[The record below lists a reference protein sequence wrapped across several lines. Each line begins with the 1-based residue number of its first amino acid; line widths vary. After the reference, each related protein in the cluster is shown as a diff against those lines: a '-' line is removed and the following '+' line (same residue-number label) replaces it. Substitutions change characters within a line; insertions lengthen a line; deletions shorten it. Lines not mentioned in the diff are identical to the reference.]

1 MNVEMI
7 GINHKT
13 SDLAARDKAAI
24 NPERFSEVTRT
35 INGTSGIEGS
45 VILSTC
51 NRVEIYTSP
60 RKHLSDS
67 DLKNIFGKIT
77 GLDKADYENAYI
89 YRDEAAVRHL
99 FRVASGL
106 DSQLLGEV
114 QILGQVKSAYYSALE
129 IGSVT
134 GFLNRLFLK
143 AIECGK
149 FVRERT
155 AVSQGAVSV
164 AYAAVDLAGKIFGN
178 LEKLKILIIGAGET
192 GWLAATHFHGA
203 GVSFWKISNRTRE
216 RAETLAK
223 ELEGETIGF
232 PPSTD
237 EINWADIVVSATG
250 APDYVIKSDHI
261 SHLIKKRDNP
271 ICFLDLAVPRDID
284 PGLRDSDN
292 TFVYSIDDFNELVE
306 ANLKARQKEAERAE
320 RLVAQKVES
329 FVKWHREN
337 RVAPTIQQL
346 QEIVEGIRLA
356 ELEKSLNKFSE
367 TDREAAK
374 KLTKSLVKKIISLII
389 LNMKKASVD
398 KDDLSLAR
406 AVLLAFSKEDESI
419 KKTLEKLDHEL
430 SHQ

>member
-7 GINHKT
+7 GINHET

-24 NPERFSEVTRT
+24 SPERISEVSRL
-35 INGTSGIEGS
+35 INGVSGIDGS

-67 DLKNIFGKIT
+67 DLKNIFGRIT
-77 GLDKADYENAYI
+77 GLDKIEYDNAYVC
-89 YRDEAAVRHL
+89 RDEAAVRHL

-114 QILGQVKSAYYSALE
+114 QILGQVKGAYYSALE

-155 AVSQGAVSV
+155 AISQGAVSV

-192 GWLAATHFHGA
+192 GRLAATHFHGA
-203 GVSFWKISNRTRE
+203 GVSSWKISNRTSE
-216 RAETLAK
+216 RAEVLSGQ
-223 ELEGETIGF
+223 LDGETIGF
-232 PPSTD
+232 PPSAND
-237 EINWADIVVSATG
+237 VNWADIVVSATG
-250 APDYVIKSDHI
+250 APGYIVEANDI
-261 SHLIKKRDNP
+261 SALIKKRENP
-271 ICFLDLAVPRDID
+271 ICFFDLSVPRDID
-284 PGLRDSDN
+284 PRLREADN
-292 TFVYSIDDFNELVE
+292 SFVYSVDDFNELVE
-306 ANLKARQKEAERAE
+306 ANLKARKKEAERAE
-320 RLVAQKVES
+320 KLVGQKVDA

-367 TDREAAK
+367 TDRETAE

-406 AVLLAFSKEDESI
+406 SVLLAFSKEDESI

>member
-1 MNVEMI
+1 MNIEMI
-7 GINHKT
+7 GINHET
-13 SDLAARDKAAI
+13 SDIAARDRATI
-24 NPERFSEVTRT
+24 NPERFSEVSKK
-35 INGTSGIEGS
+35 IAEISGIDGS

-60 RKHLSDS
+60 QNHLSDS

-77 GLDKADYENAYI
+77 GLDRADYENAYI
-89 YRDEAAVRHL
+89 YRDEEAVRHL

-106 DSQLLGEV
+106 NSQLLGEV

-149 FVRERT
+149 FARERT
-155 AVSQGAVSV
+155 AISQGAVSA
-164 AYAAVDLAGKIFGN
+164 AYAAVDLAGRIFGN
-178 LEKLKILIIGAGET
+178 LEKLNLLLIGAGDT
-192 GWLAATHFHGA
+192 GKLAALHFHGA
-203 GVSFWKISNRTRE
+203 GVSSWKVSNRTRE
-216 RAETLAK
+216 RAETLAQ
-223 ELEGETIGF
+223 ELGGETIEF
-232 PPSTD
+232 PPSAED
-237 EINWADIVVSATG
+237 INWADIVVSATG
-250 APDYVIKSDHI
+250 APGYVIEADGISDI
-261 SHLIKKRDNP
+261 IKKRENP

-284 PGLRDSDN
+284 PELKEARN
-292 TFVYSIDDFNELVE
+292 AFVYSIDDFNELVE
-306 ANLKARQKEAERAE
+306 SNLKARRKEAERAE
-320 RLVAQKVES
+320 KLVLQKVDS

-337 RVAPTIQQL
+337 RVAPTIHQL
-346 QEIVEGIRLA
+346 QEIVEGIRLS
-356 ELEKSLNKFSE
+356 EIEKSAKKFCE
-367 TDREAAK
+367 ADRETIE
-374 KLTKSLVKKIISLII
+374 KLSKSLVKKIISLII

-406 AVLLAFSKEDESI
+406 SVLLAFSKEDESI

>member
-1 MNVEMI
+1 MNIEMI
-7 GINHKT
+7 GINHET
-13 SDLAARDKAAI
+13 SDIAARDKAAI
-24 NPERFSEVTRT
+24 NPERYSEISKK
-35 INGTSGIEGS
+35 INEISGIDGS

-51 NRVEIYTSP
+51 NRVEIYMSP
-60 RKHLSDS
+60 QNHLSDS

-77 GLDKADYENAYI
+77 GLDKTEYENAYI
-89 YRDEAAVRHL
+89 YRDEDAVRHL

-106 DSQLLGEV
+106 NSQLLGEV
-114 QILGQVKSAYYSALE
+114 QILGQVKTAYYSALE
-129 IGSVT
+129 LGTVT

-155 AVSQGAVSV
+155 AISQGAVSV
-164 AYAAVDLAGKIFGN
+164 AFAAVDLAGKIFGN
-178 LEKLKILIIGAGET
+178 LEKLNLLIIGAGDT
-192 GWLAATHFHGA
+192 GKLAALYFHSA
-203 GVSFWKISNRTRE
+203 GVFSWRISNRTPE
-216 RAETLAK
+216 RAEALAT
-223 ELEGETIGF
+223 ELSGIKVDF
-232 PPSTD
+232 PPNEGDMS
-237 EINWADIVVSATG
+237 WADIVVSATG
-250 APDYVIKSDHI
+250 APGYVIEANRISDI
-261 SHLIKKRDNP
+261 LKKRENP

-284 PGLRDSDN
+284 PQLKDANN
-292 TFVYSIDDFNELVE
+292 TFVYSVDDFNELVE
-306 ANLKARQKEAERAE
+306 VNLKARRKEAERAE
-320 RLVAQKVES
+320 KLVTQKVDS

-356 ELEKSLNKFSE
+356 ELEKNVNKFSE
-367 TDREAAK
+367 PDREIAE

-406 AVLLAFSKEDESI
+406 SVLLAFSKEDESI